1 MDLKLK
7 CFKCKKYFE
16 VDSWY
21 AKEVEEGREEA
32 VCKKCKDKLDK
43 DDE

>member
-1 MDLKLK
+1 MILKLK
-7 CFKCKKYFE
+7 CLKCKKYFE

-32 VCKKCKDKLDK
+32 FCRKCKDEDDK
-43 DDE
+43 